1 MFVTADDLEKQKII
15 VLSSNFLFNL
25 ITLVELIDFGIWIQL
40 RLLFLKAFSTTA
52 LYLI

>member
-40 RLLFLKAFSTTA
+40 RLLFL
-52 LYLI
+52 